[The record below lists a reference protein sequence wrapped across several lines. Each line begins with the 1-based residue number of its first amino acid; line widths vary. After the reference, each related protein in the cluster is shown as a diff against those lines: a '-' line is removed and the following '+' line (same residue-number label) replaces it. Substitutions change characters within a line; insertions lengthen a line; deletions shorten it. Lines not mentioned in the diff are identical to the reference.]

1 MGKNYFYK
9 NSKKSMFNKE
19 LNTFSNLLISNF
31 LIYYILISNLLISK
45 FLILI
50 FLQPDN
56 VDFEIS
62 NYELF

>member
-1 MGKNYFYK
+1 
-9 NSKKSMFNKE
+9 MFNKE
-19 LNTFSNLLISNF
+19 LNTFSNLLISN
-31 LIYYILISNLLISK
+31 